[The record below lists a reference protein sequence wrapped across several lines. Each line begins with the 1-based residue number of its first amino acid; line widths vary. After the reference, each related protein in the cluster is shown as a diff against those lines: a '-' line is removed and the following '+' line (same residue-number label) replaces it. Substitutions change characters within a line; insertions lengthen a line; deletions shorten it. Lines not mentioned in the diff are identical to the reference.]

1 MALMARRYL
10 LVAISVLVVT
20 QLACSSLLSS
30 GTGGGGGGSGFFTDP
45 GSPLDVSLTLDAA
58 NAATQVI
65 PLDGGVMTATG
76 ADGTRYTLTIPEG
89 VLPGDLEISMT
100 PISAVSDLPFSGGL
114 GGAVLLEPSGLS
126 FDDFVTLQIEP
137 ANPIPLENQILFG
150 FEEQGEDLHV
160 AIPVDDPDTIQIRLL
175 HFSGAGVASGLSAER
190 AAVML
195 RQADRAEARLT
206 SEVGEFIQKLR
217 QGESTDV
224 SGIGDRLD
232 AFFDTVVEPR
242 MKAAASASGNC
253 AQGEK
258 ALRDFLSWERQ
269 RQLLN
274 AADDG
279 TFEKVLQEFVPIVLR
294 KCLDEEFDRC
304 ANKHLIGGMI
314 PMLLRIERMG
324 ELFGTAGV
332 KGWQEVRAYGEGLM
346 KRCFQWDLE
355 FESAV
360 TAEHERSGGYDSRVK
375 ATVPLRVQGSV
386 FAPAISGQGALNN
399 VDFTFRLEDCTVQSI
414 RGGGTFSA
422 DSLSWELSA
431 RKDASG
437 DPQYF
442 VRDFRLKY
450 DPGQTSE
457 SATITCKGRG
467 QSFTF
472 PPSPM
477 WTMAFMVTHLPEL
490 GGDGPPPPS
499 LEGLMGGIPTA
510 SMALGFEAKSWRVS
524 EAEVMATKEWQGESQ
539 MDGRVFEG
547 GEFRLI
553 HRPQR

>member
-1 MALMARRYL
+1 MVRRNL
-10 LVAISVLVVT
+10 LAVISVLVVT
-20 QLACSSLLSS
+20 QLACSSLLGS
-30 GTGGGGGGSGFFTDP
+30 GAGGGGGGSGYFTDP
-45 GSPLDVSLTLDAA
+45 GKPLDVSLTLDTA
-58 NAATQVI
+58 NAVTQVI
-65 PLDGGVMTATG
+65 PLDGGVITATG
-76 ADGTRYTLTIPEG
+76 ADGTRYTLSIPEG
-89 VLPGDLEISMT
+89 ALPGDVEISMT
-100 PISAVSDLPFSGGL
+100 PVSAVADLPFSGGL
-114 GGAVLLEPSGLS
+114 GGAVLLEPSGLT

-150 FEEQGEDLHV
+150 FEEQGEDLHL
-160 AIPVDDPDTIQIRLL
+160 AIPVDDPGTIQIRLL

-190 AAVML
+190 AAVMV

-217 QGESTDV
+217 QGEATDP

-258 ALRDFLSWERQ
+258 ALREFLAWERQ

-279 TFEKVLQEFVPIVLR
+279 TFQKVLKEFVPIVLR

-304 ANKHLIGGMI
+304 ANKHLIGGMLPI
-314 PMLLRIERMG
+314 LVRVERWMG
-324 ELFGTAGV
+324 VWGTAEV
-332 KGWQEVRAYGEGLM
+332 ASWQELRAYGEGLM
-346 KRCFQWDLE
+346 RRCFQWDLE

-360 TAEHERSGGYDSRVK
+360 TVEHERSGGYDSRVK
-375 ATVPLRVQGSV
+375 AKVPLKAQGSAL
-386 FAPAISGQGALNN
+386 APSISGTAALNN
-399 VDFTFRLEDCTVQSI
+399 VDFTFRLEDCTVESI
-414 RGGGTFSA
+414 RGGGTFTA
-422 DSLSWELSA
+422 DSLTWELSV
-431 RKDASG
+431 RKDRDG
-437 DPQYF
+437 NPQYF

-450 DPGQTSE
+450 EPGQTSE
-457 SATITCKGRG
+457 SMTITCKGRD
-467 QSFTF
+467 QKMTT

-477 WTMAFMVTHLPEL
+477 WTMAFVVTHLPEL
-490 GGDGPPPPS
+490 GSGDAPAPPPS
-499 LEGLMGGIPTA
+499 IDGLMGGIPTA
-510 SMALGFEAKSWRVS
+510 SMEQGFEAKFWRVS
-524 EAEVMATKEWQGESQ
+524 EAEQMATKEWQGESQ

-553 HRPQR
+553 HRPQ